1 MVIPGMFDQ
10 MFGLHYAAFV
20 QIPVYCRLCT
30 GETLALCSSFSSL

>member
-20 QIPVYCRLCT
+20 QIPV
-30 GETLALCSSFSSL
+30 